1 LTHKVSRKKGAKK
14 RFLRKKMART
24 QQTTRQAPP
33 TRDEV
38 AQGLVVTAVHFT
50 HTLAAPSPGL
60 SANRC
65 RFLCE
70 WIAMA
75 HGANVFAAPVD
86 WQALGLHDY
95 PSFVPYPMDFA
106 TICASIV
113 DGADFDFG
121 AFLDKVR
128 LVWANACRYNPPGH
142 DVHELARRLARI
154 FDAKVIELQ
163 QRADDDDPIRLNHV
177 YGSLVC
183 ALEGRDGATVFVSPV
198 DPNAE
203 QLYAHHIEAPICLSQ
218 VKDMLAEC
226 RYYHRSDIE
235 ADLRRIW
242 ANAIAYGSRVLGDD
256 HWVPL
261 LAKDLTEVCDR
272 LLAHRRDDVDLKY
285 VFTNAQRLQLF
296 KNVEGLTNSDRQLV
310 VQKMKELNSDAI
322 VDLPDGTATG
332 CIDSLSLKQFVV
344 IDSMVRRALVK
355 ESRRVTTAELG
366 SAGTPSSEA
375 SW

>member
-1 LTHKVSRKKGAKK
+1 
-14 RFLRKKMART
+14 MART
-24 QQTTRQAPP
+24 KQTALP
-33 TRDEV
+33 TREEV
-38 AQGLVVTAVHFT
+38 AQGLVVAAVHFT
-50 HTLAAPSPGL
+50 HTLATSSPVL

-75 HGANVFAAPVD
+75 HGANVFATPVD

-95 PSFVPYPMDFA
+95 PTFVPYPMDFA

-154 FDAKVIELQ
+154 FDTKVIELQ

-177 YGSLVC
+177 YSSLVR
-183 ALEGRDGATVFVSPV
+183 ALEERDGATVFVSPV
-198 DPNAE
+198 DMNAE
-203 QLYAHHIEAPICLSQ
+203 QLYAHHVEAPICLSQ
-218 VKDMLAEC
+218 VNDMLAEC
-226 RYYHRSDIE
+226 RYYHRDDIE

-256 HWVPL
+256 NWVPV
-261 LAKDLTEVCDR
+261 LAKDLKEVCDR

-285 VFTNAQRLQLF
+285 FFTNVQRLQLF
-296 KNVEGLTNSDRQLV
+296 KNVESLTNSDFQLV
-310 VQKMKELNSDAI
+310 VQKMEELNSDAI
-322 VDLPDGTATG
+322 VDLPDGTSTM
-332 CIDSLSLKQFVV
+332 CIHSLSLRQFVV
-344 IDSMVRRALVK
+344 IDMMVRKALVK
-355 ESRRVTTAELG
+355 EESRRLTTAELG
-366 SAGTPSSEA
+366 SAGTLSSET